1 LSSTVIKNWDKNNWL
16 SSKSYIYK
24 FINFLIKSNNLNSN
38 SKILDVGC
46 GRGKITGSLRSKL
59 KLINKPIGIDL
70 VKHKDKDKRIIFKK
84 INILNFIK
92 SNKKKFDLI
101 LIKQTIHFLRINEI
115 KNVVTELKKILNP
128 NGKII
133 IITLDPNKNE
143 LPCFRL
149 MKRRLQ
155 KSLKRDK
162 MIHNYI
168 SKLFP
173 KKKLKYFTYKVKIKK
188 EKYIKMISER
198 YISIL
203 LNLNDYQILSGIN
216 EINLKY
222 KNNLK
227 FNDKLICIIIKN
239 N

>member
-1 LSSTVIKNWDKNNWL
+1 MSSTVIKNWDKNNWL

-24 FINFLIKSNNLNSN
+24 FVNFLIKSNNLNSN

>member
-1 LSSTVIKNWDKNNWL
+1 MSSTVIKNWDKNNWL

-24 FINFLIKSNNLNSN
+24 FVNFLIKSNNLNSN

-101 LIKQTIHFLRINEI
+101 LIKQTIHFLRIKEI

-143 LPCFRL
+143 LPCFGL

-173 KKKLKYFTYKVKIKK
+173 KKKLKYFTYKVRIKK

-198 YISIL
+198 FISIL
-203 LNLNDYQILSGIN
+203 LNLNDYQILSGIK

>member
-1 LSSTVIKNWDKNNWL
+1 MSSTVIKNWDKNNWL
-16 SSKSYIYK
+16 SSKSYIHK
-24 FINFLIKSNNLNSN
+24 FVNFLVKSINLNSN

-59 KLINKPIGIDL
+59 KLRNKPIGIDL
-70 VKHKDKDKRIIFKK
+70 VNHKDKDKRIIFKK

-92 SNKKKFDLI
+92 LNRKKFDLI
-101 LIKQTIHFLRINEI
+101 LIKQTIHFLKINEI
-115 KNVVTELKKILNP
+115 KNLVIELKKFLNP

-133 IITLDPNKNE
+133 IIALDSNKNE
-143 LPCFRL
+143 LPCFGL
-149 MKRRLQ
+149 MKKRLQ

-198 YISIL
+198 FISIL
-203 LNLNDYQILSGIN
+203 LNLNDYQILSGIK

>member
-1 LSSTVIKNWDKNNWL
+1 MSSAVVKNWDKNNWL
-16 SSKSYIYK
+16 SSKSYIRK
-24 FINFLIKSNNLNSN
+24 FVNFLIKSINLNSN

-46 GRGKITGSLRSKL
+46 GRGKIIGSLKSKL
-59 KLINKPIGIDL
+59 KLRNKPIGIDL
-70 VKHKDKDKRIIFKK
+70 VNHKDKDKRIIFKK
-84 INILNFIK
+84 INVLNFVK
-92 SNKKKFDLI
+92 LNRKKFDLI
-101 LIKQTIHFLRINEI
+101 LIKQTIHFLKINEI
-115 KNVVTELKKILNP
+115 KNLLIELKKILNP

-143 LPCFRL
+143 LPCFEL
-149 MKRRLQ
+149 MKKRLQ

-162 MIHNYI
+162 MIYNCI

-173 KKKLKYFTYKVKIKK
+173 KKNVKYFTYKVKIKK
-188 EKYIKMISER
+188 EKFIKMISER
-198 YISIL
+198 FISIL

-216 EINLKY
+216 QINLKY

>member
-1 LSSTVIKNWDKNNWL
+1 MSSTVIKNWDKNNWL

-24 FINFLIKSNNLNSN
+24 FVNFLIKSNNLNSN

-101 LIKQTIHFLRINEI
+101 LIKQTIHLLRINEI

-143 LPCFRL
+143 LPCFGL

-198 YISIL
+198 FISIL
-203 LNLNDYQILSGIN
+203 LNLNDHQILSGIN

>member
-1 LSSTVIKNWDKNNWL
+1 MSSTVIKNWDKNNWL

>member
-1 LSSTVIKNWDKNNWL
+1 MSSTVIKNWDKNNWL
-16 SSKSYIYK
+16 SSKSYIHK
-24 FINFLIKSNNLNSN
+24 FVNFLVKSINLNSN

-59 KLINKPIGIDL
+59 KLRNKPIGIDL
-70 VKHKDKDKRIIFKK
+70 VNHKDKDKRIIFKK

-92 SNKKKFDLI
+92 LNRKKFDLI
-101 LIKQTIHFLRINEI
+101 LIKQTIHFLKINEI
-115 KNVVTELKKILNP
+115 KNLVIELKKFLNP

-133 IITLDPNKNE
+133 IITLDSNKNE
-143 LPCFRL
+143 LPCFGL
-149 MKRRLQ
+149 MKKRLQ

-198 YISIL
+198 FISIL

-216 EINLKY
+216 QINLKY

>member
-1 LSSTVIKNWDKNNWL
+1 MSSTVIKNWDKNNWL

-24 FINFLIKSNNLNSN
+24 FVNFLIKSNNLNSN

-143 LPCFRL
+143 LPCFGL
-149 MKRRLQ
+149 MKRRLVDFAPIFTT
-155 KSLKRDK
+155 KDSLSSNPIPVAR
-162 MIHNYI
+162 NA
-168 SKLFP
+168 L
-173 KKKLKYFTYKVKIKK
+173 
-188 EKYIKMISER
+188 
-198 YISIL
+198 
-203 LNLNDYQILSGIN
+203 
-216 EINLKY
+216 
-222 KNNLK
+222 
-227 FNDKLICIIIKN
+227 
-239 N
+239 

>member
-1 LSSTVIKNWDKNNWL
+1 MSSTVIKNWDKNNWL
-16 SSKSYIYK
+16 SSKSYIHK
-24 FINFLIKSNNLNSN
+24 FVNFLIKSMNLNSN

-46 GRGKITGSLRSKL
+46 GRGKILGSLRSKL
-59 KLINKPIGIDL
+59 KLRNKPMGIDL
-70 VKHKDKDKRIIFKK
+70 VNHKDKDKRIIFKK

-92 SNKKKFDLI
+92 LNKKKFDLI
-101 LIKQTIHFLRINEI
+101 LIKQTIHFLRINQI
-115 KNVVTELKKILNP
+115 KNVLTELKKILNP

-143 LPCFRL
+143 LPCFGS

-198 YISIL
+198 FISIL
-203 LNLNDYQILSGIN
+203 LNLNDHQILSGIN

>member
-1 LSSTVIKNWDKNNWL
+1 MSSTVIKNWDKNNWL

-24 FINFLIKSNNLNSN
+24 FVNFLIKSNNLNSN

-143 LPCFRL
+143 LPCFGL

>member
-1 LSSTVIKNWDKNNWL
+1 MSSTVIKNWDKNNWL

-24 FINFLIKSNNLNSN
+24 FVNFLIKSNNLNSN

-92 SNKKKFDLI
+92 SNKKKIDLI
-101 LIKQTIHFLRINEI
+101 LIKQTIHLLRINEI

-143 LPCFRL
+143 LPCFGL

-198 YISIL
+198 FISIL
-203 LNLNDYQILSGIN
+203 LNLNDYQILSGIK

>member
-1 LSSTVIKNWDKNNWL
+1 MSSTVIKNWDKNNWL

-24 FINFLIKSNNLNSN
+24 FVNFLIKSNNLNSN

-101 LIKQTIHFLRINEI
+101 LIKQTIHLLRINEI

-128 NGKII
+128 SGKII

-143 LPCFRL
+143 LPCFGL

-198 YISIL
+198 FISIL
-203 LNLNDYQILSGIN
+203 LNLNDYQILSGIK

>member
-1 LSSTVIKNWDKNNWL
+1 MSLTVIKNWDKNNWL

-24 FINFLIKSNNLNSN
+24 FVNFLIKSNNLNSN

-143 LPCFRL
+143 LPCFGL
-149 MKRRLQ
+149 MKRRLR

-198 YISIL
+198 FISIL
-203 LNLNDYQILSGIN
+203 LNLNDYQILSGIK

-222 KNNLK
+222 KNKLK

>member
-1 LSSTVIKNWDKNNWL
+1 MSSTVIKNWDKNNWL
-16 SSKSYIYK
+16 SSKSYINK
-24 FINFLIKSNNLNSN
+24 FVNFLIKSNNLNSN

-143 LPCFRL
+143 LPCFGL

-198 YISIL
+198 FISIL
-203 LNLNDYQILSGIN
+203 LNLNDYQILSGIK